1 MMAIQDFGGLL
12 FGGGGTGLEDYLSA
26 DQQSGIRNQAML
38 QAAAALLQAGGPSR
52 TPISLGQALGGALQ
66 AGSAGYS
73 QAQQG
78 AVQSLLMRQ
87 KLQEGAL
94 EQARMQAYLNALRA
108 EGGAPAVAG
117 QGGIPAIPMGAG
129 GVPPAGSAPT
139 AMPMGA
145 PASQGGGGMFAG
157 LTPEQ
162 RKILPLMKPTEA
174 IGEAFK
180 AAGQRAALLSDQDLT
195 SLGLPLGTLAYR
207 LPSGETKIVSQKSD
221 RLTESE
227 ITQLGLPPTT
237 LAYRLPSGETKIVAR
252 PDYQYVETPAGGKQL
267 IDMNNPLGIVPKP
280 VQDRVIAS
288 GTVPKPTAGPPAYA
302 GGFAPALKPEQIM
315 TTVAE
320 WDKNYKT
327 PVDTVLSSYNIVKDL
342 VTTGQAGISD
352 YGVLIKAIKA
362 LEPNSAVMQG
372 EAQSA
377 QQMQAIA
384 DRMQGF
390 LDKIVAGGV
399 GSEQARLD
407 LANLARSGAKVAIE
421 TYNRQADRKAGLLR
435 QYAPQSVIDSTF
447 QKFIIPED
455 IASKAKMEE
464 AMKAGMAANPAATG
478 TVLTFDPKTKT
489 WSYK

>member
-1 MMAIQDFGGLL
+1 MATMQDFGGLL

-38 QAAAALLQAGGPSR
+38 QAAAALLSAGGPSER
-52 TPISLGQALGGALQ
+52 PISIGQALGGALQ
-66 AGSAGYS
+66 AGSAGYQ

-78 AVQSLLMRQ
+78 AVQSLLTRQ

-94 EQARMQAYLNALRA
+94 EQARMQAYLKAI
-108 EGGAPAVAG
+108 GQDTGAPAVAG
-117 QGGIPAIPMGAG
+117 QTGMPTAGAT
-129 GVPPAGSAPT
+129 PT

-145 PASQGGGGMFAG
+145 QAPQGGGGMFAG

-207 LPSGETKIVSQKSD
+207 LPSGETKIVSQRSD

-252 PDYQYVETPAGGKQL
+252 PDYQYVETPSGGKQL

-288 GTVPKPTAGPPAYA
+288 GTVPKPTASPPAYA

-390 LDKIVAGGV
+390 VDKISAGGV
-399 GSEQARLD
+399 GSDQARLD

-421 TYNRQADRKAGLLR
+421 TYNRQADRKAALLG
-435 QYAPQSVIDSTF
+435 QYAPKSVIDSTF
-447 QKFIIPED
+447 QKYQIPED
-455 IASKAKMEE
+455 ITSKVKMEE
-464 AMKAGMAANPAATG
+464 AMKAGIAANPRATG
-478 TVLTFDPKTKT
+478 TVLTFDPKTNT

>member
-1 MMAIQDFGGLL
+1 MATMQDFGGLL

-26 DQQSGIRNQAML
+26 GQQDAIRNQAML

-66 AGSAGYS
+66 AGAAGYS

-78 AVQSLLMRQ
+78 AVQNLLTRQ
-87 KLQEGAL
+87 KLAEGAL
-94 EQARMQAYLNALRA
+94 EQARMQAYLKAIGQDA
-108 EGGAPAVAG
+108 GAPAVVGQAG
-117 QGGIPAIPMGAG
+117 MPTAGA
-129 GVPPAGSAPT
+129 APT
-139 AMPMGA
+139 AMPVGA
-145 PASQGGGGMFAG
+145 PAPQGGGGMFSG

-162 RKILPLMKPTEA
+162 RRILPLMKPTEA

-227 ITQLGLPPTT
+227 VTQLGLPPTT

-252 PDYQYVETPAGGKQL
+252 PDYQFVETPSGAKQL
-267 IDMNNPLGIVPKP
+267 IDMNNPLGVVPKA
-280 VQDRVIAS
+280 VQDRVVAS
-288 GTVPKPTAGPPAYA
+288 GTVTKPAVGAPAYG

-390 LDKIVAGGV
+390 LDKISAGGV
-399 GSEQARLD
+399 GSDQARLD

-421 TYNRQADRKAGLLR
+421 TYNRQADRKAGLMR
-435 QYAPQSVIDSTF
+435 QFVPQSIIDSTF
-447 QKFIIPED
+447 QKYQIPED
-455 IASKAKMEE
+455 ITSKVKMEQ
-464 AMKAGMAANPAATG
+464 AMRAGMAANPPAAG

>member
-1 MMAIQDFGGLL
+1 MATMQDFGGLL

-26 DQQSGIRNQAML
+26 DQQSGIRNQALL

-52 TPISLGQALGGALQ
+52 QPISLGQALGGALQ
-66 AGSAGYS
+66 AGAQGYG

-78 AVQSLLMRQ
+78 AIQNLLTRQ

-94 EQARMQAYLNALRA
+94 EQARMQAYLKAI
-108 EGGAPAVAG
+108 GQDTGAPAVAG
-117 QGGIPAIPMGAG
+117 QTGMPTAGA
-129 GVPPAGSAPT
+129 APT

-145 PASQGGGGMFAG
+145 QAPQGGGGMFSG

-162 RKILPLMKPTEA
+162 RRILPLMKPTEA
-174 IGEAFK
+174 IGEAFR

-227 ITQLGLPPTT
+227 VTQLGLPPTT

-252 PDYQYVETPAGGKQL
+252 PDYQYVETPSGGKQL
-267 IDMNNPLGIVPKP
+267 IDMNNPLGIVPKA

-302 GGFAPALKPEQIM
+302 GGMAPALKPEQIM
-315 TTVAE
+315 TAIQD
-320 WDKNYKT
+320 WDTKYKT
-327 PVDTVLSSYNIVKDL
+327 PVDSILSSYSIVKDL
-342 VTTGQAGISD
+342 VMTGEGGISD
-352 YGVLIKAIKA
+352 YGVLIKSLKA
-362 LEPNSAVMQG
+362 LDPNSAVMQG
-372 EAQSA
+372 EASA
-377 QQMQAIA
+377 AAQMQGMA

-407 LANLARSGAKVAIE
+407 LANLARSSAKVAIE
-421 TYNRQADRKAGLLR
+421 TYNRQADRKVALMR
-435 QYAPQSVIDSTF
+435 QYVPQSVIDSTF
-447 QKFIIPED
+447 QKYAIPEELT
-455 IASKAKMEE
+455 SKKSFQET
-464 AMKAGMAANPAATG
+464 MKSGTAPAATG

>member
-1 MMAIQDFGGLL
+1 MATMQDFSGLL
-12 FGGGGTGLEDYLSA
+12 FGGGGTGLEGYITPEQQQA
-26 DQQSGIRNQAML
+26 IQQQSML
-38 QAAAALLQAGGPSR
+38 QAASALLSAGGPSR
-52 TPISLGQALGGALQ
+52 QPISIGQALGGALQ
-66 AGSAGYS
+66 AGSQGYQ
-73 QAQQG
+73 QAQTG
-78 AVQSLLMRQ
+78 AIQNLLTRQ
-87 KLQEGAL
+87 KLNEGAL
-94 EQARMQAYLNALRA
+94 EQARMQAYLRA
-108 EGGAPAVAG
+108 IGQDTGAPAVAG
-117 QGGIPAIPMGAG
+117 QGGIPAMPMGAG

-145 PASQGGGGMFAG
+145 PAPQGGGGMFAG

-162 RKILPLMKPTEA
+162 RALLPLMKPADA
-174 IGEAFK
+174 IGKAFEM
-180 AAGQRAALLSDQDLT
+180 AGQKAGQLS
-195 SLGLPLGTLAYR
+195 
-207 LPSGETKIVSQKSD
+207 
-221 RLTESE
+221 ESE
-227 ITQLGLPPTT
+227 LTGLGLPPTT
-237 LAYRLPSGETKIVAR
+237 LAYKMPNGETKIVYR
-252 PDYQYVETPAGGKQL
+252 PDYQWIETPAGGKKL
-267 IDMNNPLGIVPKP
+267 MDMNNPLGVVPKP
-280 VQDRVIAS
+280 VQDRVVAS
-288 GTVPKPTAGPPAYA
+288 GTVPKPTGGASTYG

-390 LDKIVAGGV
+390 VDKISAGGV
-399 GSEQARLD
+399 GSDQARLD

-421 TYNRQADRKAGLLR
+421 TYNKQAERKAQLLGR
-435 QYAPQSVIDSTF
+435 YVPQSVIDSTF
-447 QKFIIPED
+447 QKYQIPED
-455 IASKAKMEE
+455 ITSKVKMEQT
-464 AMKAGMAANPAATG
+464 MRAGMAQNPPATG

>member
-1 MMAIQDFGGLL
+1 MATMQDFGGLL

-66 AGSAGYS
+66 AGSQGYQ

-78 AVQSLLMRQ
+78 AVQSLLTRQ

-94 EQARMQAYLNALRA
+94 EQARMKAYMQALGG

-117 QGGIPAIPMGAG
+117 QAGMPTTGA
-129 GVPPAGSAPT
+129 APT

-145 PASQGGGGMFAG
+145 PAPQGGGGMFSG

-162 RKILPLMKPTEA
+162 RRILPLMKPTEA

-227 ITQLGLPPTT
+227 VTQLGLPPTT

-252 PDYQYVETPAGGKQL
+252 PDYQFVETPSGAKQL

-280 VQDRVIAS
+280 VQDRVVAS
-288 GTVPKPTAGPPAYA
+288 GTVTKPATGAPAYG

-342 VTTGQAGISD
+342 VTTGGAGISD

-390 LDKIVAGGV
+390 VDKISAGGI
-399 GSEQARLD
+399 GSDQARFD
-407 LANLARSGAKVAIE
+407 LANLARSGAKIAIE

-447 QKFIIPED
+447 QKFTIPED

-464 AMKAGMAANPAATG
+464 AMRAGMAQNPPAAG

>member
-1 MMAIQDFGGLL
+1 MATMQDFSGLL
-12 FGGGGTGLEDYLSA
+12 FGGGGTGLEGYITPEQQQA
-26 DQQSGIRNQAML
+26 IQQQSML
-38 QAAAALLQAGGPSR
+38 QAASALLSAGGPSR
-52 TPISLGQALGGALQ
+52 QPISIGQALGGALQ
-66 AGSAGYS
+66 AGSEGY
-73 QAQQG
+73 QKAQTG
-78 AVQSLLMRQ
+78 AIQNLLTRQ
-87 KLQEGAL
+87 KLNEGAL
-94 EQARMQAYLNALRA
+94 EQARMQAYLRA
-108 EGGAPAVAG
+108 IGQDTGAPAVAG
-117 QGGIPAIPMGAG
+117 QGGIPAMPMGAG

-145 PASQGGGGMFAG
+145 PTPQGGGGMFAG

-162 RKILPLMKPTEA
+162 RRILPLMKPTEA

-180 AAGQRAALLSDQDLT
+180 AAGQRANQLSD
-195 SLGLPLGTLAYR
+195 SELA
-207 LPSGETKIVSQKSD
+207 G
-221 RLTESE
+221 
-227 ITQLGLPPTT
+227 LGLPPTT
-237 LAYRLPSGETKIVAR
+237 LAYKMPNGETKIVYR
-252 PDYQYVETPAGGKQL
+252 PDYQYIETPSGGKQL
-267 IDMNNPLGIVPKP
+267 MDMNNPLGIVPKP
-280 VQDRVIAS
+280 VQNRVEAS
-288 GTVPKPTAGPPAYA
+288 GTVPKPTGGASTYG

-390 LDKIVAGGV
+390 VDKISAGGV
-399 GSEQARLD
+399 GSDQARLD

-421 TYNRQADRKAGLLR
+421 TYNKQAERKAQLLGR
-435 QYAPQSVIDSTF
+435 YVPQSVIDSTF
-447 QKFIIPED
+447 QKYQIPED
-455 IASKAKMEE
+455 ITSKVKMEQT
-464 AMKAGMAANPAATG
+464 MRAGMAQNPPATG

>member
-1 MMAIQDFGGLL
+1 MMATMQDFSGLL
-12 FGGGGTGLEDYLSA
+12 FGGGGSGLEDYLSA
-26 DQQSGIRNQAML
+26 GQQESIRNQAML

-66 AGSAGYS
+66 AGSQGYQ

-78 AVQSLLMRQ
+78 AVQSLLSRQ

-94 EQARMQAYLNALRA
+94 EQARMKAYMQALSG

-117 QGGIPAIPMGAG
+117 QT
-129 GVPPAGSAPT
+129 GVPTTSAAPT

-145 PASQGGGGMFAG
+145 SAPQGGGGMFAG

-162 RKILPLMKPTEA
+162 RRILPLMKPTEA

-180 AAGQRAALLSDQDLT
+180 AAGQRATLLNEGDLT
-195 SLGLPLGTLAYR
+195 SLGLPVGTLAYR
-207 LPSGETKIVSQKSD
+207 LPSGETKIVSQKSNQ
-221 RLTESE
+221 LTESE
-227 ITQLGLPPTT
+227 VTQLGLPPTT
-237 LAYRLPSGETKIVAR
+237 LAYKLPSGETKIVAR

-288 GTVPKPTAGPPAYA
+288 GTVPKPTAGAPTY
-302 GGFAPALKPEQIM
+302 GGGMAPALKPEQIM

-390 LDKIVAGGV
+390 VDKISAGGV
-399 GSEQARLD
+399 GSDQARLD

-421 TYNRQADRKAGLLR
+421 TYNKQAERKAQLLGR
-435 QYAPQSVIDSTF
+435 YVPQSVIDSTF
-447 QKFIIPED
+447 QKYQIPED

-464 AMKAGMAANPAATG
+464 SMKAGMAANPAATG

>member
-1 MMAIQDFGGLL
+1 MATMQDFGGLL

-26 DQQSGIRNQAML
+26 DQQSGIRNQALL
-38 QAAAALLQAGGPSR
+38 QAAAALLSAGGPSER
-52 TPISLGQALGGALQ
+52 PISIGQALGGALQ
-66 AGSAGYS
+66 AGSAGYG

-78 AVQSLLMRQ
+78 AVQNLLTRQ

-108 EGGAPAVAG
+108 EGGTPAIAG
-117 QGGIPAIPMGAG
+117 QDGIPAMPMGAG

-145 PASQGGGGMFAG
+145 TTPQGGGGMFAG

-162 RKILPLMKPTEA
+162 RRILPLMKPTEA

-180 AAGQRAALLSDQDLT
+180 AAGQRANQLSD
-195 SLGLPLGTLAYR
+195 SELA
-207 LPSGETKIVSQKSD
+207 G
-221 RLTESE
+221 
-227 ITQLGLPPTT
+227 LGLPPTT
-237 LAYRLPSGETKIVAR
+237 LAYKMPNGETKIVYR
-252 PDYQYVETPAGGKQL
+252 PDYQYIETPSGGKQL
-267 IDMNNPLGIVPKP
+267 MDMNNPLGIVPKP
-280 VQDRVIAS
+280 VQDRVAAS
-288 GTVPKPTAGPPAYA
+288 GTVPKPTAGAPTY
-302 GGFAPALKPEQIM
+302 GGGMAPALKPEQIM

-320 WDKNYKT
+320 WDKNYRT
-327 PVDTVLSSYNIVKDL
+327 PVETVLSSYNIVKDL

-390 LDKIVAGGV
+390 VDKISAGGV
-399 GSEQARLD
+399 GSDQARLD
-407 LANLARSGAKVAIE
+407 LANLARSGAKIAIE
-421 TYNRQADRKAGLLR
+421 AYNKQADRKSALLG
-435 QYAPQSVIDSTF
+435 QYVPKSVIDSTF
-447 QKFIIPED
+447 QKYQIPED
-455 IASKAKMEE
+455 ITSKVKMEQS
-464 AMKAGMAANPAATG
+464 MKAGMAQTPPAAG
-478 TVLTFDPKTKT
+478 QQMWRFENNK
-489 WSYK
+489 WIFR

>member
-1 MMAIQDFGGLL
+1 MATMQDFGGLL

-66 AGSAGYS
+66 AGAQGYQ
-73 QAQQG
+73 QAQTG
-78 AVQSLLMRQ
+78 AVQSLLTRQ
-87 KLQEGAL
+87 KLAEGAL
-94 EQARMQAYLNALRA
+94 DLQRQKLFNQEYER
-108 EGGAPAVAG
+108 EFGGGATPTMVAG
-117 QGGIPAIPMGAG
+117 GM
-129 GVPPAGSAPT
+129 PT
-139 AMPMGA
+139 AGTA
-145 PASQGGGGMFAG
+145 PSPRTSGGGMFSG

-162 RKILPLMKPTEA
+162 RRILPLMKPNEA

-207 LPSGETKIVSQKSD
+207 LPSGETKIVSQKSNQ
-221 RLTESE
+221 LTESE
-227 ITQLGLPPTT
+227 VTQLGLPPTT

-252 PDYQYVETPAGGKQL
+252 PDYQYVETPSGGKKL
-267 IDMNNPLGIVPKP
+267 IDMNNPLGIVPKT
-280 VQDRVIAS
+280 VQDRVDAS
-288 GTVPKPTAGPPAYA
+288 GTVTKPATGAPAY
-302 GGFAPALKPEQIM
+302 GGGMAPALKPEQIM
-315 TTVAE
+315 NTVQE
-320 WDKNYKT
+320 WDKIYKT

-342 VTTGQAGISD
+342 VTTGGAGISD

-390 LDKIVAGGV
+390 VDKISAGGI
-399 GSEQARLD
+399 GSDQARFD
-407 LANLARSGAKVAIE
+407 LANLARSGAKIAIE

-447 QKFIIPED
+447 QKFTIPED

-464 AMKAGMAANPAATG
+464 AMRASMAANPPAAG

>member
-1 MMAIQDFGGLL
+1 
-12 FGGGGTGLEDYLSA
+12 
-26 DQQSGIRNQAML
+26 
-38 QAAAALLQAGGPSR
+38 
-52 TPISLGQALGGALQ
+52 
-66 AGSAGYS
+66 
-73 QAQQG
+73 
-78 AVQSLLMRQ
+78 VQSLLSRQ

-94 EQARMQAYLNALRA
+94 EQARMKAYMQALSG

-117 QGGIPAIPMGAG
+117 QTVMPTAGA
-129 GVPPAGSAPT
+129 APT

-145 PASQGGGGMFAG
+145 QAPQGGGGMFAG

-162 RKILPLMKPTEA
+162 RRILPLMKPTEA

-180 AAGQRAALLSDQDLT
+180 AAGQRATLLSEGDLT
-195 SLGLPLGTLAYR
+195 SLGLPVG
-207 LPSGETKIVSQKSD
+207 
-221 RLTESE
+221 
-227 ITQLGLPPTT
+227 T

-252 PDYQYVETPAGGKQL
+252 PDYQYVETPSGGKQL

-280 VQDRVIAS
+280 VQDRVVAS
-288 GTVPKPTAGPPAYA
+288 GTVPKPT
-302 GGFAPALKPEQIM
+302 GGAPTYGGGMAPALKPEQIM

-384 DRMQGF
+384 DRQG
-390 LDKIVAGGV
+390 A
-399 GSEQARLD
+399 
-407 LANLARSGAKVAIE
+407 
-421 TYNRQADRKAGLLR
+421 
-435 QYAPQSVIDSTF
+435 
-447 QKFIIPED
+447 
-455 IASKAKMEE
+455 
-464 AMKAGMAANPAATG
+464 
-478 TVLTFDPKTKT
+478 
-489 WSYK
+489 

>member
-1 MMAIQDFGGLL
+1 MMATMQDFGGLL
-12 FGGGGTGLEDYLSA
+12 FGGGGTGLEGYITPEQQQA
-26 DQQSGIRNQAML
+26 IQQQSML
-38 QAAAALLQAGGPSR
+38 QAASALLSAGGPSR
-52 TPISLGQALGGALQ
+52 QPISLGQALGGALQ
-66 AGSAGYS
+66 AGQQGYQ
-73 QAQQG
+73 QAQTG
-78 AVQSLLMRQ
+78 AIQNLLTRQ

-94 EQARMQAYLNALRA
+94 EQARMRAYLDALGG

-117 QGGIPAIPMGAG
+117 QGVTPATPAGAG
-129 GVPPAGSAPT
+129 GVPPVA
-139 AMPMGA
+139 GA
-145 PASQGGGGMFAG
+145 PAAGGMFAG

-180 AAGQRAALLSDQDLT
+180 AAGQRANQLS
-195 SLGLPLGTLAYR
+195 
-207 LPSGETKIVSQKSD
+207 
-221 RLTESE
+221 ESE
-227 ITQLGLPPTT
+227 LIGLGLPPTT
-237 LAYRLPSGETKIVAR
+237 LAYKLPSGETKIVYR
-252 PDYQYVETPAGGKQL
+252 PDYQYIETPSGGKKL
-267 IDMNNPLGIVPKP
+267 VDMNNPLADVSKP
-280 VQDRVIAS
+280 VQNRVEAS
-288 GTVPKPTAGPPAYA
+288 GTVPKPTAGAPTYG

-327 PVDTVLSSYNIVKDL
+327 PVDTILSSYNIVKDL

-390 LDKIVAGGV
+390 VDKISAGGV
-399 GSEQARLD
+399 GSDQARLD

-421 TYNRQADRKAGLLR
+421 TYNKQAERKAQLLG
-435 QYAPQSVIDSTF
+435 QYVPQSVIQSTF
-447 QKFIIPED
+447 QKYQIPED
-455 IASKAKMEE
+455 ITSKVKMEE
-464 AMKAGMAANPAATG
+464 TMKAGMAQNPPAVG
-478 TVLTFDPKTKT
+478 TRLTFDPKTNT

>member
-1 MMAIQDFGGLL
+1 MMALTDFGGLL
-12 FGGGGTGLEDYLSA
+12 FGGGGTGLEGYITPEQQQA
-26 DQQSGIRNQAML
+26 IQQQSML
-38 QAAAALLQAGGPSR
+38 QAASALLQAGGPSR
-52 TPISLGQALGGALQ
+52 QPISLGQALGGALQ
-66 AGSAGYS
+66 AGQQGYG

-78 AVQSLLMRQ
+78 AIQNLLTRQ

-94 EQARMQAYLNALRA
+94 EQARMQAYLNALGA

-145 PASQGGGGMFAG
+145 PAPQGGGGMFAG

-162 RKILPLMKPTEA
+162 RRILPLMKPTEA

-180 AAGQRAALLSDQDLT
+180 AAGQRANQLSD
-195 SLGLPLGTLAYR
+195 SELA
-207 LPSGETKIVSQKSD
+207 G
-221 RLTESE
+221 
-227 ITQLGLPPTT
+227 LGLPPTT
-237 LAYRLPSGETKIVAR
+237 LAYKLPSGETKIVYR
-252 PDYQYVETPAGGKQL
+252 PDYQYIETPSGGKQL
-267 IDMNNPLGIVPKP
+267 MDMNNPLGIVPKP
-280 VQDRVIAS
+280 VQNRVEAS
-288 GTVPKPTAGPPAYA
+288 GTVPKPT
-302 GGFAPALKPEQIM
+302 GGAPTYGGGMAPALKPEQIM

-320 WDKNYKT
+320 WDKNYRT
-327 PVDTVLSSYNIVKDL
+327 PVETVLSSYNIVKDL

-390 LDKIVAGGV
+390 VDKISAGGV
-399 GSEQARLD
+399 GSDQARLD
-407 LANLARSGAKVAIE
+407 LANLARSGAKIAIE
-421 TYNRQADRKAGLLR
+421 AYNKQADRKSALLG
-435 QYAPQSVIDSTF
+435 QYVPKSVIDSTF
-447 QKFIIPED
+447 QKYQIPED
-455 IASKAKMEE
+455 ITSKVKMEQS
-464 AMKAGMAANPAATG
+464 MKAGMAQTPPAAG
-478 TVLTFDPKTKT
+478 QQMWRFENNK
-489 WSYK
+489 WIFR

>member
-1 MMAIQDFGGLL
+1 MATTDFGGLL
-12 FGGGGTGLEDYLSA
+12 FGGGGTGLEDYLTPE
-26 DQQSGIRNQAML
+26 QQGNIQQQAML
-38 QAAAALLQAGGPSR
+38 QAAAALLQAGGPSPR
-52 TPISLGQALGGALQ
+52 RISLGQALGGAFQ
-66 AGSAGYS
+66 AGSAGYQ

-78 AVQSLLMRQ
+78 AVQNLLSRQ

-94 EQARMQAYLNALRA
+94 EQARMKAYMQALSG

-117 QGGIPAIPMGAG
+117 QT
-129 GVPPAGSAPT
+129 GVPTTGAAPT

-145 PASQGGGGMFAG
+145 QAPQGGGGMFSG

-162 RKILPLMKPTEA
+162 RRILPLMKPTEA
-174 IGEAFK
+174 IGEAFR

-227 ITQLGLPPTT
+227 VTQLGLPPTT

-252 PDYQYVETPAGGKQL
+252 PDYQYVDTPAGGKKL
-267 IDMNNPLGIVPKP
+267 IDMNNPLGIVPQP
-280 VQDRVIAS
+280 VQDRVVAS
-288 GTVPKPTAGPPAYA
+288 GTVPKPTAGAPTY
-302 GGFAPALKPEQIM
+302 GGGMAPALKPDQIM

-421 TYNRQADRKAGLLR
+421 TYNKQAERKAQLLGR
-435 QYAPQSVIDSTF
+435 YVPQSVIDSTF
-447 QKFIIPED
+447 QKYQIPED
-455 IASKAKMEE
+455 ISSKVKMEE

>member
-1 MMAIQDFGGLL
+1 MMATMQDFSGLL
-12 FGGGGTGLEDYLSA
+12 FGGGGTGLEGYITPEQQQA
-26 DQQSGIRNQAML
+26 IQQQSML
-38 QAAAALLQAGGPSR
+38 QAASALLSAGGPSR

-66 AGSAGYS
+66 AGQQGYQ

-78 AVQSLLMRQ
+78 AIQNLLTRQ

-94 EQARMQAYLNALRA
+94 EQARMKAYLDALGG
-108 EGGAPAVAG
+108 ESGAPAVAG
-117 QGGIPAIPMGAG
+117 QAG
-129 GVPPAGSAPT
+129 MPPVGSAPT

-145 PASQGGGGMFAG
+145 PAPQGGGGMFAG

-162 RKILPLMKPTEA
+162 RRILPLMKPTEA

-180 AAGQRAALLSDQDLT
+180 AAGQRANQLSD
-195 SLGLPLGTLAYR
+195 SELA
-207 LPSGETKIVSQKSD
+207 G
-221 RLTESE
+221 
-227 ITQLGLPPTT
+227 LGLPPTT
-237 LAYRLPSGETKIVAR
+237 LAYKMPNGETKIVYR
-252 PDYQYVETPAGGKQL
+252 PDYQYIETPSGGKQL
-267 IDMNNPLGIVPKP
+267 MDMNNPLGIVPKP
-280 VQDRVIAS
+280 VQNRVEAS
-288 GTVPKPTAGPPAYA
+288 GTVPKPTGGAPTYA

-390 LDKIVAGGV
+390 VDKISAGGV
-399 GSEQARLD
+399 GSDQARLD
-407 LANLARSGAKVAIE
+407 LANLARSGAKIAIE
-421 TYNRQADRKAGLLR
+421 TYNKQADRKSALLG
-435 QYAPQSVIDSTF
+435 QYVPKSVIDSTF
-447 QKFIIPED
+447 QKFEIPLD
-455 IASKAKMEE
+455 ISSKAEMEK
-464 AMKAGMAANPAATG
+464 ALKAGMAANPPAAG
-478 TVLTFDPKTKT
+478 TRLTFDPRTNT
-489 WSYK
+489 WSYR

>member
-1 MMAIQDFGGLL
+1 MATMQDFGGLL

-26 DQQSGIRNQAML
+26 DQQSGIRNQALL

-66 AGSAGYS
+66 AGTQGYG

-78 AVQSLLMRQ
+78 AIQSLVTRQ
-87 KLQEGAL
+87 KLAEGAL
-94 EQARMQAYLNALRA
+94 DLQRQKLFNQEYER
-108 EGGAPAVAG
+108 EFGGGATPTMVAG
-117 QGGIPAIPMGAG
+117 GM
-129 GVPPAGSAPT
+129 PT
-139 AMPMGA
+139 AGTA
-145 PASQGGGGMFAG
+145 PSPRTSGGGMFSG

-162 RKILPLMKPTEA
+162 RRILPLMKPTEA
-174 IGEAFK
+174 ISEAFK
-180 AAGQRAALLSDQDLT
+180 SAGQRAALLSDQDLT

-227 ITQLGLPPTT
+227 VTQLGLPPTT

-252 PDYQYVETPAGGKQL
+252 PDYQYVETPSGGKQL
-267 IDMNNPLGIVPKP
+267 IDMNNPLGIVPKT
-280 VQDRVIAS
+280 VQDRVDAS
-288 GTVPKPTAGPPAYA
+288 GTVTKPATGAPTY
-302 GGFAPALKPEQIM
+302 GGGMAPALKPEQIM

-342 VTTGQAGISD
+342 VTTGGAGISD

-390 LDKIVAGGV
+390 VDKISAGGI
-399 GSEQARLD
+399 GSDQARFD
-407 LANLARSGAKVAIE
+407 LANLARSGAKIAIE

-447 QKFIIPED
+447 QKFTIPED

-464 AMKAGMAANPAATG
+464 AMRAGMAQNPPAAG

>member
-1 MMAIQDFGGLL
+1 MATMQDFGGLL

-26 DQQSGIRNQAML
+26 DQQSGIRNQALL
-38 QAAAALLQAGGPSR
+38 QAAAALLSAGGPSR
-52 TPISLGQALGGALQ
+52 QPISLGQALGGALQ
-66 AGSAGYS
+66 AGTQGYG

-78 AVQSLLMRQ
+78 AIQSLVTRQ
-87 KLQEGAL
+87 KLAEGAL
-94 EQARMQAYLNALRA
+94 DLQRQKLFNEEYQK
-108 EGGAPAVAG
+108 EFGGGATQA
-117 QGGIPAIPMGAG
+117 GAG
-129 GVPPAGSAPT
+129 TTPVMSAGGMQTAGAAPSPRT
-139 AMPMGA
+139 
-145 PASQGGGGMFAG
+145 SGGGMFSG

-227 ITQLGLPPTT
+227 VTQLGLPPTT

-288 GTVPKPTAGPPAYA
+288 GTVPKPATGTPAYA
-302 GGFAPALKPEQIM
+302 GGMSPALKPEQIM

-447 QKFIIPED
+447 QKFTIPED

-464 AMKAGMAANPAATG
+464 SMKAGMAANPAATG

>member
-1 MMAIQDFGGLL
+1 MMATMQDFSGLL
-12 FGGGGTGLEDYLSA
+12 FGGGGTGLENYITPEQQQA
-26 DQQSGIRNQAML
+26 IQQQSML
-38 QAAAALLQAGGPSR
+38 QAASALLSAGGPSR
-52 TPISLGQALGGALQ
+52 QPISIGQALGGALQ
-66 AGSAGYS
+66 AGSQGYQ
-73 QAQQG
+73 QAQTG
-78 AVQSLLMRQ
+78 AIQNLLTRQ

-94 EQARMQAYLNALRA
+94 EQARMKAYLDALGG
-108 EGGAPAVAG
+108 EGGALAVAG
-117 QGGIPAIPMGAG
+117 QTGMPTAGA
-129 GVPPAGSAPT
+129 APT

-145 PASQGGGGMFAG
+145 QAPQGGGGMFAG

-162 RKILPLMKPTEA
+162 RRILPLMKPTEA

-180 AAGQRAALLSDQDLT
+180 AAGQRANQLSD
-195 SLGLPLGTLAYR
+195 SELA
-207 LPSGETKIVSQKSD
+207 G
-221 RLTESE
+221 
-227 ITQLGLPPTT
+227 LGLPPTT
-237 LAYRLPSGETKIVAR
+237 LAYKMPNGETKIVYR

-288 GTVPKPTAGPPAYA
+288 GTVPKPTAGAPTY
-302 GGFAPALKPEQIM
+302 GGGMAPALKPEQIM

-390 LDKIVAGGV
+390 VDKISAGGV
-399 GSEQARLD
+399 GSDQARLD

-421 TYNRQADRKAGLLR
+421 TYNKQAERKAQLLGR
-435 QYAPQSVIDSTF
+435 YVPQSVIDSTF
-447 QKFIIPED
+447 QKYQIPED
-455 IASKAKMEE
+455 ITSKVKMEQT
-464 AMKAGMAANPAATG
+464 MRAGIAANPPAAG
-478 TVLTFDPKTKT
+478 QQMWRLENNKWIFR
-489 WSYK
+489 